1 MENTS
6 RTGSLHPGLH
16 PFISG
21 QHPSTFLTDPK
32 REIMENTE
40 VKKLQNRNKTII
52 FTSIIGIAANIFL
65 AAFKAFVGFLSRSVA
80 IEMDALN
87 NLSDAASSIITIVGT
102 YLAGKEP
109 DKQHP
114 FGHGRAEYLSAL
126 LISMLVIYAGIT
138 AFVESVKKIIDPVT
152 PDYSRI
158 TFIVVLVAVIVKV
171 VLGRY
176 VKSVGIRVNSGS
188 LMNSGNDALMDAVIS
203 ASTLVAAV
211 LYVFTHI
218 SVEAYLG
225 AVIALLIVKAGVE
238 MLKETL
244 SKVLG
249 ESVDPEMARDIK
261 ATVMS
266 FPQVSGAYDL
276 VLHNYGPDMFNG
288 SLHIE
293 IPDTLSAVDLDKLI
307 RDITDKVLEE
317 HEVILTAIGVYSLNT
332 QNPEAVK
339 MRENV
344 SRIVL
349 SKQYVRQIH
358 GFYYDDE
365 KKSIRFDVV
374 ISFDAPDHHKVFEEV
389 CAAVHDAYPE
399 YSVQAAI
406 DRDFSEQ

>member
-1 MENTS
+1 
-6 RTGSLHPGLH
+6 
-16 PFISG
+16 
-21 QHPSTFLTDPK
+21 
-32 REIMENTE
+32 MENTE
-40 VKKLQNRNKTII
+40 VNKLQNRNKTII

-80 IEMDALN
+80 IETDALN

-138 AFVESVKKIIDPVT
+138 AFIESVKKIIDPVT

-158 TFIVVLVAVIVKV
+158 TFIVILVAVIVKL

-176 VKSVGIRVNSGS
+176 VKSVGVRVNSGS
-188 LMNSGNDALMDAVIS
+188 LKNSGDDAFMDAVIS

-218 SVEAYLG
+218 SLEAYLG
-225 AVIALLIVKAGVE
+225 AGIAVLIIKAGVD

-249 ESVDPEMARDIK
+249 ESVDPKMARDIK

-293 IPDTLSAVDLDKLI
+293 IPDTLPAFELDKLI
-307 RDITDKVLEE
+307 REITDKVMKE
-317 HEVILTAIGVYSLNT
+317 HEVLLTAIGVYSLNT
-332 QNPEAVK
+332 KNPEAVRV
-339 MRENV
+339 RETV
-344 SRIVL
+344 SGIVL

-358 GFYYDDE
+358 GFYYDE
-365 KKSIRFDVV
+365 KEKSIRFDVV
-374 ISFDAPDHHKVFEEV
+374 ISFDAPDHHKVFDEV
-389 CAAVHDAYPE
+389 ISGVREAFPGFDI
-399 YSVQAAI
+399 QAAI
-406 DRDFSEQ
+406 DRDFSEN

>member
-1 MENTS
+1 
-6 RTGSLHPGLH
+6 
-16 PFISG
+16 
-21 QHPSTFLTDPK
+21 
-32 REIMENTE
+32 MENTE
-40 VKKLQNRNKTII
+40 VNKLQNRNKTII
-52 FTSIIGIAANIFL
+52 VTSIIGIAANIFL

-80 IEMDALN
+80 IETDALN

-138 AFVESVKKIIDPVT
+138 AFIESVKKIIDPVT

-158 TFIVVLVAVIVKV
+158 TFIVILVAVIVKL

-176 VKSVGIRVNSGS
+176 VKSVGVRVNSGS
-188 LMNSGNDALMDAVIS
+188 LKNSGDDAFMDAVIS

-249 ESVDPEMARDIK
+249 ESVDPKMARDIK

-307 RDITDKVLEE
+307 RDITDKVLEK

-332 QNPEAVK
+332 QNSEAVK

>member
-1 MENTS
+1 
-6 RTGSLHPGLH
+6 
-16 PFISG
+16 
-21 QHPSTFLTDPK
+21 
-32 REIMENTE
+32 MENTE
-40 VKKLQNRNKTII
+40 VNKLQSRNTTII

-138 AFVESVKKIIDPVT
+138 ALIESVKKIIEPVT

-176 VKSVGIRVNSGS
+176 VKSVGIRVNSVS
-188 LMNSGNDALMDAVIS
+188 LQNSGNDALMDAVIS
-203 ASTLVAAV
+203 ASTLVAAI

-225 AVIALLIVKAGVE
+225 AGIAVIIIKAGVD

-293 IPDTLSAVDLDKLI
+293 IPDTLSAFELDKLI
-307 RDITDKVLEE
+307 RDITDKVMKE
-317 HEVILTAIGVYSLNT
+317 HEVYLTAIGVYSLNT
-332 QNPEAVK
+332 KNPEAVRV
-339 MRENV
+339 RETV
-344 SRIVL
+344 SGIVL

-358 GFYYDDE
+358 GFYYDE
-365 KKSIRFDVV
+365 KEKSIRFDVV
-374 ISFDAPDHHKVFEEV
+374 ISFDAPDHHKVFDEV
-389 CAAVHDAYPE
+389 ISGVREAFPGFDI
-399 YSVQAAI
+399 QAAI
-406 DRDFSEQ
+406 DRDFSEN

>member
-1 MENTS
+1 
-6 RTGSLHPGLH
+6 
-16 PFISG
+16 
-21 QHPSTFLTDPK
+21 
-32 REIMENTE
+32 MENTE
-40 VKKLQNRNKTII
+40 EKKLQSRNKTII
-52 FTSIIGIAANIFL
+52 VTSVIGIAANIFL
-65 AAFKAFVGFLSRSVA
+65 AAFKTFVGFLSRSVA
-80 IEMDALN
+80 IQMDALN

-109 DKQHP
+109 DKKHP

-126 LISMLVIYAGIT
+126 LISMLVIYAGVT
-138 AFVESVKKIIDPVT
+138 AFIESVKKIVNPVT

-158 TFIVVLVAVIVKV
+158 TFIVILVAVIVKL

-176 VKSVGIRVNSGS
+176 VKSVGVRVNSGS
-188 LMNSGNDALMDAVIS
+188 LKNSGDDAFMDAVIS

-249 ESVDPEMARDIK
+249 ESVDPGMARDIK

-293 IPDTLSAVDLDKLI
+293 IPDTLPAFELDKLI
-307 RDITDKVLEE
+307 RNITNKVLME
-317 HEVILTAIGVYSLNT
+317 HDVLLTAIGVYSLNT
-332 QNPEAVK
+332 GDSDAVRV
-339 MRENV
+339 RETV
-344 SRIVL
+344 SGIVL

-358 GFYYDDE
+358 GFYYDE
-365 KKSIRFDVV
+365 KEKSIRFDVV
-374 ISFDAPDHHKVFEEV
+374 ISFDAPDHHKVFDEV
-389 CAAVHDAYPE
+389 ISSVREAFPGFD
-399 YSVQAAI
+399 VQAAI
-406 DRDFSEQ
+406 DRDFSEN

>member
-1 MENTS
+1 
-6 RTGSLHPGLH
+6 
-16 PFISG
+16 
-21 QHPSTFLTDPK
+21 
-32 REIMENTE
+32 MENTE

>member
-1 MENTS
+1 
-6 RTGSLHPGLH
+6 
-16 PFISG
+16 
-21 QHPSTFLTDPK
+21 
-32 REIMENTE
+32 MENTE
-40 VKKLQNRNKTII
+40 EKKLQSRNKTII
-52 FTSIIGIAANIFL
+52 VTSVIGIAANIFL

-80 IEMDALN
+80 IQMDALN

-109 DKQHP
+109 DKKHP

-126 LISMLVIYAGIT
+126 LISMLVIYAGVT
-138 AFVESVKKIIDPVT
+138 AFIESVKKIVNPVT

-158 TFIVVLVAVIVKV
+158 TFIVILVAVIVKL

-176 VKSVGIRVNSGS
+176 VKSVGVRVNSGS
-188 LMNSGNDALMDAVIS
+188 LKNSGDDAFMDAVIS

-249 ESVDPEMARDIK
+249 ESVDPGMARDIK

-293 IPDTLSAVDLDKLI
+293 IPDTLPAFELDKLI
-307 RDITDKVLEE
+307 RNITNKVLME
-317 HEVILTAIGVYSLNT
+317 HDVLLTAIGVYSLNT
-332 QNPEAVK
+332 GDSDAVRV
-339 MRENV
+339 RETV
-344 SRIVL
+344 SGIVL

-358 GFYYDDE
+358 GFYYDE
-365 KKSIRFDVV
+365 KEKSIRFDVV
-374 ISFDAPDHHKVFEEV
+374 ISFDAPDHHKVFDEV
-389 CAAVHDAYPE
+389 ISSVREAFPGFD
-399 YSVQAAI
+399 VQAAI
-406 DRDFSEQ
+406 DRDFSEN

>member
-1 MENTS
+1 
-6 RTGSLHPGLH
+6 
-16 PFISG
+16 
-21 QHPSTFLTDPK
+21 
-32 REIMENTE
+32 MENTE
-40 VKKLQNRNKTII
+40 VNKLQNRNKTII

-80 IEMDALN
+80 IETDALN

-109 DKQHP
+109 DKKHP

-126 LISMLVIYAGIT
+126 LISMLVIYAGVT
-138 AFVESVKKIIDPVT
+138 AFIESVKKIIDPVT
-152 PDYSRI
+152 PDYSLI
-158 TFIVVLVAVIVKV
+158 TFIVILVAVIVKL

-176 VKSVGIRVNSGS
+176 VKSVGVRVNSGS
-188 LMNSGNDALMDAVIS
+188 LKNSGDDAFMDAVIS

-249 ESVDPEMARDIK
+249 ESVDPKMARDIK

-307 RDITDKVLEE
+307 RDITDKVLEK

>member
-1 MENTS
+1 
-6 RTGSLHPGLH
+6 
-16 PFISG
+16 
-21 QHPSTFLTDPK
+21 
-32 REIMENTE
+32 MENTE
-40 VKKLQNRNKTII
+40 VNKLQNRNKTII

-138 AFVESVKKIIDPVT
+138 AFIESVKKIIDPVT

-171 VLGRY
+171 LLGRY

-188 LMNSGNDALMDAVIS
+188 LQNSGDDALMDAVIS

-307 RDITDKVLEE
+307 RDITDKVLEK

-389 CAAVHDAYPE
+389 CAAVHAAYPE